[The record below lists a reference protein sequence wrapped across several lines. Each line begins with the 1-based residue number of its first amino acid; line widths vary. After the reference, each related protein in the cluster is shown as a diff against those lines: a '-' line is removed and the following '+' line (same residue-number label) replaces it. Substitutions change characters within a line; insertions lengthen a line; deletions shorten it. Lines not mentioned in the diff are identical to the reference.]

1 MLKTL
6 LFAALGI
13 VLVVGAIV
21 YTKFDQFG
29 AMGEAA
35 EHMVQP
41 PETVTIMTVDD
52 AQWEQV
58 IPATATVSAVQGVTV
73 SAKVN
78 GQVVQIGFQSGAVAN
93 KGDILVQL
101 DTASEDAQLASAE
114 AAAAL
119 ARADFERVRQLG
131 NRSLVSRDSVERAEA
146 QLKEATAQVGN
157 VRASIDKK
165 TVSAPFSGRLG
176 LRLINLG
183 QVLREGDSIVSL
195 QTLDPIHVDFSVPQ
209 QRIRQLKPGM
219 TVRVTT
225 DAAPGETFAGEIIA
239 LNPEVDPVTRNVRV
253 RALVANPQEALYAG
267 MFAKVEVVLS
277 GTQRVLPIV
286 ETAVLYAPYGDSVF
300 VVEKHQDEKSGKTMQ
315 VLRQQFVQLGRAHGD
330 YVDVI
335 DGLNAGEA
343 VVTSGVFKL
352 SSGMQVVIDNKLAPK
367 AELEPHPTES

>member
-6 LFAALGI
+6 LFAAIGVVI
-13 VLVVGAIV
+13 VVGTIV
-21 YTKFDQFG
+21 YTKLDQFG

-41 PETVTIMTVDD
+41 PETVTVMTVDN
-52 AQWEQV
+52 AQWEQL
-58 IPATATVSAVQGVTV
+58 IPATATVSAVQGVMV
-73 SAKVN
+73 SAEIG
-78 GQVVQIGFQSGAVAN
+78 GQVVQISFESGAVTN
-93 KGDILVQL
+93 KGDMLVHL

-119 ARADFERVRQLG
+119 ARADFERRRQLG
-131 NRSLVSRDSVERAEA
+131 NRNLASRDSVDRAEA
-146 QLKEATAQVGN
+146 QLKEAAAQVGN
-157 VRASIDKK
+157 VRASIAKK
-165 TVSAPFSGRLG
+165 TVSAPFTGRLG

-183 QVLREGDSIVSL
+183 QVLREGDSIVTL

-225 DAAPGETFAGEIIA
+225 DAAPGETFTGDILAV
-239 LNPEVDPVTRNVRV
+239 NPEVDPVTRNVRV

-267 MFAKVEVVLS
+267 MFAKVEVVLPD
-277 GTQRVLPIV
+277 TQRVLPVV

-300 VVEKHQDEKSGKTMQ
+300 VVEEHQDKKSGKNVQ
-315 VLRQQFVQLGRAHGD
+315 VLRQQFVQLGRARGD

-335 DGLNAGEA
+335 DGLKAGEA

-352 SSGMQVVIDNKLAPK
+352 RSGMNVVVDNALAPK
-367 AELEPHPTES
+367 AELEPHPAES

>member
-6 LFAALGI
+6 LFAALGV
-13 VLVVGAIV
+13 VLVVGSIV
-21 YTKFDQFG
+21 YAKFDQFE

-41 PETVTIMTVDD
+41 SETVTIMTVNA

-73 SAKVN
+73 SAEVN
-78 GQVVQIGFQSGAVAN
+78 GQVVKIAFDSGDVTK
-93 KGDILVQL
+93 KGTMLVQL

-119 ARADFERVRQLG
+119 ARTDFERVRQLG
-131 NRSLVSRDSVERAEA
+131 DRNLASRDSVDRAEA
-146 QLKEATAQVGN
+146 QLKEATAQVRN
-157 VRASIDKK
+157 VRASIAKK

-176 LRLINLG
+176 LRMINPG
-183 QVLREGDSIVSL
+183 QVVREGDAIVSL

-225 DAAPGETFAGEIIA
+225 DAAPGETFTGEIVA
-239 LNPEVDPVTRNVRV
+239 LNPEVDPATRNVRV
-253 RALVANPQEALYAG
+253 RALVANPKEALYAG
-267 MFAKVEVVLS
+267 MFVKVEAVLS
-277 GTQRVLPIV
+277 ETQRVLPVV

-300 VVEKHQDEKSGKTMQ
+300 VVEDQKDKKNGKTVQ
-315 VLRQQFVQLGRAHGD
+315 VLRQQFVQLGRARGD
-330 YVDVI
+330 YVDVV
-335 DGLNAGEA
+335 DGLEAGET

-352 SSGMQVVIDNKLAPK
+352 RSGMHVAVDNKLAPK
-367 AELEPHPTES
+367 AELEPRPDES

>member
-6 LFAALGI
+6 LFAALGV
-13 VLVVGAIV
+13 VLVVGSIV
-21 YTKFDQFG
+21 YAKFDQFE

-41 PETVTIMTVDD
+41 SETVTIMTVNA

-73 SAKVN
+73 SAEVN
-78 GQVVQIGFQSGAVAN
+78 GQVVKIAFDSGDVTK
-93 KGDILVQL
+93 KGTMLVQL

-119 ARADFERVRQLG
+119 ARTDFERVRQLG
-131 NRSLVSRDSVERAEA
+131 DRNLASRDSVDRAEA
-146 QLKEATAQVGN
+146 QLKEATAQVRN
-157 VRASIDKK
+157 VRASIAKK
-165 TVSAPFSGRLG
+165 TVSAPFSGCLG
-176 LRLINLG
+176 LRMINPG
-183 QVLREGDSIVSL
+183 QVVREGDAIVSL

-225 DAAPGETFAGEIIA
+225 DAAPGETFTGEIVA
-239 LNPEVDPVTRNVRV
+239 LNPEVDPATRNVRV
-253 RALVANPQEALYAG
+253 RALVANPKEALYAG
-267 MFAKVEVVLS
+267 MFVKVEAVLS
-277 GTQRVLPIV
+277 ETQRVLPVV

-300 VVEKHQDEKSGKTMQ
+300 VVEDQKDKKNGKTVQ
-315 VLRQQFVQLGRAHGD
+315 VLRQQFVQLGRARGD
-330 YVDVI
+330 YVDVV
-335 DGLNAGEA
+335 DGLEAGET

-352 SSGMQVVIDNKLAPK
+352 RSGMHVAVDNKLAPK
-367 AELEPHPTES
+367 AELEPRPDES